1 MKKLKEKMLFLGL
14 NPKKEFLLILI
25 VDLVLL
31 GIGICLFLILKQ
43 LIYGLTFIGLIF
55 IFDLAFLSRYSRQIN
70 DINTKNLQEFAVI
83 FGYFRIFIRN
93 GYSVYSALKEIIN
106 FSNPRLKKLLED
118 LVLEIDNDKSVQ
130 PFIKFA
136 KQFNEIIIEEMM
148 ISIYQMIDDGQTS
161 DYLVQ
166 FELIF
171 DKFSDLLYQKYLR
184 NKDSRLGTI
193 ASSSLIGSSYLMI
206 VLTIGIVSIIG
217 EIING
222 I

>member
-1 MKKLKEKMLFLGL
+1 MKKLKEKMIFLGL
-14 NPKKEFLLILI
+14 NPKKEFLIILI
-25 VDLVLL
+25 VDLLFL
-31 GIGICLFLILKQ
+31 GIGVALFLLFKQ
-43 LIYGLTFIGLIF
+43 LIYSASFVGLIF
-55 IFDLAFLSRYSRQIN
+55 MFDLAFLSRYSRQIN

-106 FSNPRLKKLLED
+106 FSNPRLKKLLGE
-118 LVLEIDNDKSVQ
+118 LVSEIDDDKTVQ
-130 PFIKFA
+130 PFVKFA
-136 KQFNEIIIEEMM
+136 KQFNEIIVEEMM

-171 DKFSDLLYQKYLR
+171 DKFSDLLYEKYLR
-184 NKDSRLGTI
+184 KKDSRLGTI

-217 EIING
+217 EVING
-222 I
+222 V